1 MEKNK
6 DTTPKDEY
14 EKYKQQYDYV
24 KQIVGKYDD
33 PNFDEKD
40 EKQATEI
47 VDLMQ
52 KVNFSLFDVFA
63 CSLFISLQSILNS
76 CMFDRCKSL
85 VNHHR
90 K

>member
-1 MEKNK
+1 LEKNK

-52 KVNFSLFDVFA
+52 KVSY
-63 CSLFISLQSILNS
+63 
-76 CMFDRCKSL
+76 
-85 VNHHR
+85 
-90 K
+90 